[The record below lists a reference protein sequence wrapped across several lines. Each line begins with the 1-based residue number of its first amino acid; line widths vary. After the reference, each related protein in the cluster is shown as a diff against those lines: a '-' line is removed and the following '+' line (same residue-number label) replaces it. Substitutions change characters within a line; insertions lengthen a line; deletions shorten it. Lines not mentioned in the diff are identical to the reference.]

1 MSICL
6 SILWLVARGGCDTY
20 AQCDEKAFFSAHSYI
35 YMLNDQPLRQHHP
48 PPTKIHL
55 KLTKKRKQK
64 RKRKNSFQPTP
75 LTIKPHLTTAQTS
88 PEIKSIHPS
97 ISQLLPP
104 PRTLPPLLHRLH
116 HLQLLLRRLLRIPR
130 KPNQSIL
137 HTRRNMRTFIIKNS
151 TIMHSSSTMDSAP
164 EDFHTKPSAT
174 SIVVVVVGF
183 VKGGFGSFRCCCCC
197 CCC

>member
-1 MSICL
+1 MGNMMKKRLFLHI
-6 SILWLVARGGCDTY
+6 A
-20 AQCDEKAFFSAHSYI
+20 I
-35 YMLNDQPLRQHHP
+35 YMLNDQPLRHHHS
-48 PPTKIHL
+48 PPTKVHL
-55 KLTKKRKQK
+55 KPAKQKKRKQ
-64 RKRKNSFQPTP
+64 KNSFQPTP
-75 LTIKPHLTTAQTS
+75 LQSNQPHHRPNL
-88 PEIKSIHPS
+88 PKIKSIHPS

-104 PRTLPPLLHRLH
+104 PPPLPPLLHRLH
-116 HLQLLLRRLLRIPR
+116 HLQLLLRRLLRIHR

-137 HTRRNMRTFIIKNS
+137 HTRRNMCTFIIKNS
-151 TIMHSSSTMDSAP
+151 TIMHSSSTMYSAP